1 MEAIERTTT
10 DETQAATRKL
20 YAVFWTYSQ
29 QKTTVPA
36 KVAISGSLLHLTETL
51 ERNLSKNPLA
61 TYLAVLA
68 DLSQAQIVLA
78 FSRAAT
84 ECKHFPVPA
93 LLRDFAS
100 IGEPVAMEANESSD
114 GSRALRCGFWAGMA
128 TQRTTTRRL
137 LRR

>member
-1 MEAIERTTT
+1 LL
-10 DETQAATRKL
+10 DELAAEDAGPGEGSNL
-20 YAVFWTYSQ
+20 GLA
-29 QKTTVPA
+29 A
-36 KVAISGSLLHLTETL
+36 ASGGDVGAQ
-51 ERNLSKNPLA
+51 LSKNPLA

-78 FSRAAT
+78 FSRAAM

-114 GSRALRCGFWAGMA
+114 GSYA
-128 TQRTTTRRL
+128 TMWL
-137 LRR
+137 LGRGGDAANDNTKVP